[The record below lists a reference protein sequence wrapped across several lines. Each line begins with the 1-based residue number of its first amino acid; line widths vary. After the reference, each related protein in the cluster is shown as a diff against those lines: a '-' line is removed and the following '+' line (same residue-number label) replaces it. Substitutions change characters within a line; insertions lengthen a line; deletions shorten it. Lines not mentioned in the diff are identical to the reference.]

1 MIPTLKGKL
10 VTLAP
15 FSIEDAPSVQRY
27 AGDPMVSKTTLN
39 IPHPYP
45 DGAAE
50 IWIASHLLQ
59 FLEKSNIV
67 FSVRSEDS
75 ELIGAINIRLSLKN
89 RSGELGYWIAHP
101 FWNKGFATDAATT
114 TIEYGFETFDL
125 NRIHSR
131 HLGSNPSSG
140 RVMEKSGMRK
150 EGILR
155 EHTFRQGRFD
165 DIVEY
170 GILGSEYK
178 KANQS
183 SHTTRAKRPSC
194 GTSKDI
200 SNSNFTHNHH

>member
-1 MIPTLKGKL
+1 MIPTLKGKQ

-15 FSIEDAPSVQRY
+15 FGIEDAPSVQRY
-27 AGDPMVSKTTLN
+27 AGDPMVSKTTLH

-45 DGAAE
+45 DGVAE
-50 IWIASHLLQ
+50 IWIASHLVQ

-67 FSVRSEDS
+67 FSIRNENG
-75 ELIGAINIRLSLKN
+75 ELVGAINLKLSLKN

-114 TIEYGFETFDL
+114 AIGYGFETFGL
-125 NRIHSR
+125 NRIHAR

-140 RVMEKSGMRK
+140 RVMEKSGMKR

-155 EHTFRQGRFD
+155 EHTYRQGRFD

-170 GILGSEYK
+170 GILESEYK
-178 KANQS
+178 KAKQAIY
-183 SHTTRAKRPSC
+183 TIP
-194 GTSKDI
+194 TSEPR
-200 SNSNFTHNHH
+200 